1 MQITNVSVRVR
12 NAREAGEFY
21 AGVLGLN
28 IAHEFN
34 VVVVTLGT
42 TRLELVEDPA
52 VDGDHHFA
60 ITIPTNKFDEAKT
73 WIQQRT
79 VLLGTSE
86 ADDFECSPAWNARSL
101 YFSGHDQSVLELIIR
116 RDLDN
121 STAGP
126 FTSADLLCISEV
138 GVAVTDVPAVVATLT
153 ADAEI
158 APYGDAQGDTFAP
171 VGDVD
176 GMLVLVAPGRTW
188 FPTADRTAG
197 KGPVFITAIGG
208 RPGTYSLG
216 ALGSLHVLLP
226 DALPPVSSFSSSP
239 IPAGYRDAE
248 PGPTNSPSTTAAEL
262 SSEPYQ
268 SGSSHEES
276 RPKRDGP

>member
-12 NAREAGEFY
+12 NTLEAGEFY
-21 AGVLGLN
+21 AGVLGLD
-28 IAHEFN
+28 IVAQESN

-42 TRLELVEDPA
+42 TRLELVEGPA
-52 VDGDHHFA
+52 ADGDHHFA
-60 ITIPTNKFDEAKT
+60 ITIPSNKFDKAKT

-86 ADDFECSPAWNARSL
+86 ADEFECSPAWNAHSL
-101 YFSGHDQSVLELIIR
+101 YFTGHDRSVLELIIR

-126 FTSADLLCISEV
+126 FTIADLLCISEV
-138 GVAVTDVPAVVATLT
+138 GVTVTDIPAMVATLT
-153 ADAEI
+153 DDAKI
-158 APYGDAQGDTFAP
+158 APYGDAQGGAFAP

-176 GMLVLVAPGRTW
+176 GMLILVAPGRTW

-197 KGPVFITAIGG
+197 ESPVFITAIGG

-216 ALGSLHVLLP
+216 ALGSLHVLP
-226 DALPPVSSFSSSP
+226 
-239 IPAGYRDAE
+239 
-248 PGPTNSPSTTAAEL
+248 
-262 SSEPYQ
+262 
-268 SGSSHEES
+268 
-276 RPKRDGP
+276 